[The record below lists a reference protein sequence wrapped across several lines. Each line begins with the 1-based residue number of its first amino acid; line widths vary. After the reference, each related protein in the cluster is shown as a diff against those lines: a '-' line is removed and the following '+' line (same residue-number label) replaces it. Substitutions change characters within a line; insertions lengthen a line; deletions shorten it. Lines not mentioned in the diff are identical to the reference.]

1 MQYDFA
7 GARRIVIKIGSATL
21 VDRRTGLRRGWLA
34 SLAEDIIALRAGG
47 AQVVI
52 VSSGAVALGSP
63 HLGPEFNRARLADSQ
78 AAAAVG
84 QIKLAHAY
92 QETMLR
98 HDITVAQ
105 ILLTLDDTEVRRR
118 YLNARD
124 TIEALVHLG
133 ALPVINENDTVAT
146 TELRYGD
153 NDRLAARVAQMISA
167 DCLVILSD
175 VDGLYSADPG
185 IDPQATM
192 LKHIPRITPEIEEM
206 AGETRA
212 DGVGRGGMV
221 TKMAAAKIAVPSG
234 CHVLIVN
241 GGPDHPIGRYRDTGT
256 GTWFEAHESP
266 LTVRK
271 QWIAGTLR
279 PTSVLTIDAGAEE
292 ALRQG
297 KSLLAAGVTDI
308 KGVFERG
315 DTVTVQGA
323 DGRDLARGL
332 VAYSSDEARRIMG
345 RRSAAI
351 EELLGYRGRGPLIHR
366 DHLVLLQETRS

>member
-1 MQYDFA
+1 MSFDFTR
-7 GARRIVIKIGSATL
+7 ARRIVIKIGSATI

-34 SLAEDIIALRAGG
+34 SLAEDIVALRARG

-52 VSSGAVALGSP
+52 VSSGAVALGAP
-63 HLGPEFNRARLADSQ
+63 HLGPGFNRARLADSQ

-92 QETMLR
+92 QETMAR

-124 TIEALVHLG
+124 TIEALVRLA

-175 VDGLYSADPG
+175 VDGLYSTDPAV
-185 IDPQATM
+185 DPEAT
-192 LKHIPRITPEIEEM
+192 LIHHIPRITPEIEEM
-206 AGETRA
+206 AGDTRA
-212 DGVGRGGMV
+212 DGVGRGGML
-221 TKMAAAKIAVPSG
+221 TKLAAARIAVPSG
-234 CHVLIVN
+234 CHVLILN
-241 GGPDHPIGRYRDTGT
+241 GRPDHPIGRYRDTGV
-256 GTWFEAHESP
+256 GTWFEAHEAP

-271 QWIAGTLR
+271 QWIAGTLK
-279 PTSVLTIDAGAEE
+279 PTAVLSVDGGAEE

-297 KSLLAAGVTDI
+297 KSLLAAGVVEISGT
-308 KGVFERG
+308 FERG
-315 DTVTVQGA
+315 DTVTVRNA
-323 DGRDLARGL
+323 AGRELARGL

-345 RRSAAI
+345 RRSDAI
-351 EELLGYRGRGPLIHR
+351 EDVLGYKGRGPVIHR
-366 DHLVLLQETRS
+366 DHLVLL